1 MKFYKLTP
9 EHDRIKQELARIGV
23 DNYALNMVKKGVSLN
38 ILVRDIKAPAANI
51 LKQESIASGMDA
63 AVKRG
68 AVSCSI
74 DKTDVLLMGNAATFA
89 RLIKRLSV
97 QVFGLKELGS
107 ELSLFLKSKEI
118 KNITYHKGVIDISKP
133 LCMGILNTTPDSFSD
148 GSMYVT
154 EEAVAARI
162 NEMAELGVDIIDI
175 GGMSSRPFS
184 ESISSDEEIK
194 RIKFALDYIK
204 QYDMIVSV
212 DTNNYKTAE
221 YALNNG
227 ADIINDISGMTDDN
241 MVSVCSQAKCAVCIM
256 HMQGSPKDMQT
267 NANTEY
273 NNIIYDIHDFFTKS
287 IDKCLNAGIDIDY
300 SSIILDVGF
309 GFGKTVEQNYILLKY
324 LKEFKSF
331 NLPLLAGI
339 SRKSMIGAVIDKDVN
354 NRLAGTVCA
363 NIAAILNGAD
373 IIRVHDIKE
382 GIDTVKIADYILKA
396 HI

>member
-38 ILVRDIKAPAANI
+38 ILMRDIKAPAANI

-287 IDKCLNAGIDIDY
+287 IDKCLNAGIDY

-339 SRKSMIGAVIDKDVN
+339 SRKSMIGTVIDKDVN

-363 NIAAILNGAD
+363 NTAAILNGAD

>member
-9 EHDRIKQELARIGV
+9 EHDRIKQELVRIGV

-51 LKQESIASGMDA
+51 LKQEAIASGMDA

-74 DKTDVLLMGNAATFA
+74 DRTDVLLMGNAAIFE

-97 QVFGLKELGS
+97 QVFGLKELGK
-107 ELSLFLKSKEI
+107 ELSLFLRSKEI
-118 KNITYHKGVIDISKP
+118 KNITYHKGSIDISKP
-133 LCMGILNTTPDSFSD
+133 ICMGILNTTPDSFSD
-148 GSMYVT
+148 GSMYIT
-154 EEAVAARI
+154 EEAIAARI

-227 ADIINDISGMTDDN
+227 ANIINDISGMTDDN
-241 MVSVCSQAKCAVCIM
+241 IVSVCGQAKCAVCIM
-256 HMQGSPKDMQT
+256 HMNGSPKDMQT

-273 NNIIYDIHDFFTKS
+273 NNIIYDVHDFFTKS
-287 IDKCLNAGIDIDY
+287 IDKCLNAGIDY

-324 LKEFKSF
+324 LREFKSF

-354 NRLAGTVCA
+354 NRLAGTICA
-363 NIAAILNGAD
+363 NAAAILNGAD

>member
-9 EHDRIKQELARIGV
+9 DYDRIKHELARIGV
-23 DNYALNMVKKGVSLN
+23 DSYALNMVKKGVSLN

-63 AVKRG
+63 AVKKG

-74 DKTDVLLMGNAATFA
+74 DKTDVLLMGNTATFE
-89 RLIKRLSV
+89 RLIKRLSM
-97 QVFGLKELGS
+97 QVFGLKELGK
-107 ELSLFLKSKEI
+107 ELSLFLKSKEF
-118 KNITYHKGVIDISKP
+118 KNITYNKGVIDVSKP

-148 GSMYVT
+148 GSLYVT
-154 EEAVAARI
+154 EEAIAARI
-162 NEMAELGVDIIDI
+162 DEMVELGIDIVDI

-241 MVSVCSQAKCAVCIM
+241 MVFLCGQSKCAVCIM
-256 HMQGSPKDMQT
+256 HMQGSPKNMQN

-287 IDKCLNAGIDIDY
+287 IDKCLNAGIGY
-300 SSIILDVGF
+300 SSLILDVGF
-309 GFGKTVEQNYILLKY
+309 CFGKTVEQNYILLKY
-324 LKEFKSF
+324 LNEFKSF

-339 SRKSMIGAVIDKDVN
+339 SRKSMIAAVIDKDVN

-363 NIAAILNGAD
+363 NTAAILNGAD

-396 HI
+396 YI

>member
-1 MKFYKLTP
+1 MKFYKLTS
-9 EHDRIKQELARIGV
+9 EYYRIKQELTRIGV

-51 LKQESIASGMDA
+51 LKQEAIASGMDA

-74 DKTDVLLMGNAATFA
+74 DKTDVLLMGNAATFE
-89 RLIKRLSV
+89 RLIKRLSI
-97 QVFGLKELGS
+97 QVFGLKELGK
-107 ELSLFLKSKEI
+107 ELSLFLKNKEI
-118 KNITYHKGVIDISKP
+118 KNITYNKGYIDISKP

-162 NEMAELGVDIIDI
+162 DEMAELGVDIVDI

-194 RIKFALDYIK
+194 RIRFALDYIK

-221 YALNNG
+221 YVLNNG

-241 MVSVCSQAKCAVCIM
+241 MVLVCGQAKCAVCIM

-273 NNIIYDIHDFFTKS
+273 NNVIYDIHDFFTKS
-287 IDKCLNAGIDIDY
+287 IDKCLNAGIDY

-339 SRKSMIGAVIDKDVN
+339 SRKSMIGTVINKDVN

-363 NIAAILNGAD
+363 NTAAILNGAD

-382 GIDTVKIADYILKA
+382 GIDTVKTADYILKA
-396 HI
+396 YI

>member
-9 EHDRIKQELARIGV
+9 EHDRIKQELAHIGV

-107 ELSLFLKSKEI
+107 ELSLFLKSK
-118 KNITYHKGVIDISKP
+118 V
-133 LCMGILNTTPDSFSD
+133 LNTTPDSFSD

-287 IDKCLNAGIDIDY
+287 IDKCLNAGIDY

-363 NIAAILNGAD
+363 NTAAILNGAD

>member
-9 EHDRIKQELARIGV
+9 EHDRIKQELVRIGV
-23 DNYALNMVKKGVSLN
+23 DNYALIMVKKGVSLN

-51 LKQESIASGMDA
+51 LKQEAIASGMDA

-74 DKTDVLLMGNAATFA
+74 DRTDVLLMGTAAIFE

-97 QVFGLKELGS
+97 QVFGLKELGK
-107 ELSLFLKSKEI
+107 ELSLFLRSKEI
-118 KNITYHKGVIDISKP
+118 KNITYHKGSIDISKP
-133 LCMGILNTTPDSFSD
+133 ICMGILNTTPDSFSD
-148 GSMYVT
+148 GSMYIT
-154 EEAVAARI
+154 EEAIAARI

-227 ADIINDISGMTDDN
+227 ANIINDISGMTDDN
-241 MVSVCSQAKCAVCIM
+241 MVSVCGQAKCAVCIM
-256 HMQGSPKDMQT
+256 HMNGSPKDMQT

-273 NNIIYDIHDFFTKS
+273 NNIIYDVHDFFTKS
-287 IDKCLNAGIDIDY
+287 IDKCLNAGIDY

-324 LKEFKSF
+324 LREFKSF

-354 NRLAGTVCA
+354 NRLAGTICA
-363 NIAAILNGAD
+363 NAAAILNGAD

>member
-9 EHDRIKQELARIGV
+9 EYERIKYELARIGV
-23 DNYALNMVKKGVSLN
+23 DSYALNMVKKGVSLN
-38 ILVRDIKAPAANI
+38 ILVRDIKPPAANI

-74 DKTDVLLMGNAATFA
+74 DKTDVLLMGNAATFE
-89 RLIKRLSV
+89 RLIKRLSA
-97 QVFGLKELGS
+97 QVFGLKELAK
-107 ELSLFLKSKEI
+107 ELKTFLHSKEI
-118 KNITYHKGVIDISKP
+118 KYITYNNGKIDLSKP

-148 GSMYVT
+148 GSLYET
-154 EEAVAARI
+154 EEAVALRI
-162 NEMAELGVDIIDI
+162 NEMVENGVDIIDI

-184 ESISSDEEIK
+184 DSISSDEEIK
-194 RIKFALDYIK
+194 RIKFALDYVK
-204 QYDMIVSV
+204 QYDIIVSV
-212 DTNNYKTAE
+212 DTNNYKVAD

-227 ADIINDISGMTDDN
+227 TDIINDISGMTDDN
-241 MVSVCSQAKCAVCIM
+241 MVSVCSSAKCAVCIM
-256 HMQGSPKDMQT
+256 HMQGSPKDMQ
-267 NANTEY
+267 NDKNTEY
-273 NNIIYDIHDFFTKS
+273 ENIIYDIHDFFSRS
-287 IDKCLNAGIDIDY
+287 IDKCINAGIEY
-300 SSIILDVGF
+300 SSIILDTGF

-324 LKEFKSF
+324 LREFKSF

-339 SRKSMIGAVIDKDVN
+339 SRKSMIGAVINKDVN

-363 NIAAILNGAD
+363 NTAAILNGAD

-396 HI
+396 SI

>member
-9 EHDRIKQELARIGV
+9 EYDRIKQELVRIGV

-51 LKQESIASGMDA
+51 LKQEAIASGMDA

-74 DKTDVLLMGNAATFA
+74 DKTDVLLMGNAATFE

-97 QVFGLKELGS
+97 QVFGLKELGK

-118 KNITYHKGVIDISKP
+118 KNITYHKGSIDISKP

-148 GSMYVT
+148 GSRYIT
-154 EEAVAARI
+154 EDAVAARI

-221 YALNNG
+221 YALNHG

-241 MVSVCSQAKCAVCIM
+241 MVSVCGQAKCAVCIM

-287 IDKCLNAGIDIDY
+287 IDKCLNAGIDY

-309 GFGKTVEQNYILLKY
+309 GFGKTVKQNYILLKY
-324 LKEFKSF
+324 LREFKSF

-339 SRKSMIGAVIDKDVN
+339 SRKSMIGAVIGKDVN
-354 NRLAGTVCA
+354 NRLAGTICA
-363 NIAAILNGAD
+363 NTAAILNGAD

-396 HI
+396 NI

>member
-9 EHDRIKQELARIGV
+9 EHDRIKQELVRIGV

-51 LKQESIASGMDA
+51 LKQEAIASGMDA

-74 DKTDVLLMGNAATFA
+74 DRSDVLLMGNAAIFE

-97 QVFGLKELGS
+97 QVFGLKELGK
-107 ELSLFLKSKEI
+107 ELSLFLRSKEI
-118 KNITYHKGVIDISKP
+118 KNITYHKGSIDISKP
-133 LCMGILNTTPDSFSD
+133 ICMGILNTTPDSFSD
-148 GSMYVT
+148 GSMYIT
-154 EEAVAARI
+154 EEAIAARI

-227 ADIINDISGMTDDN
+227 ANIINDISGMTDDN
-241 MVSVCSQAKCAVCIM
+241 MVSVCGQAKCAVCIM
-256 HMQGSPKDMQT
+256 HMNGSPKDMQT

-273 NNIIYDIHDFFTKS
+273 NNIIYDVHDFFTKS
-287 IDKCLNAGIDIDY
+287 IDKCLNAGIDY

-324 LKEFKSF
+324 LREFKSF

-354 NRLAGTVCA
+354 NRLAGTICA
-363 NIAAILNGAD
+363 NAAAILNGAD

>member
-1 MKFYKLTP
+1 MKFYKLTS
-9 EHDRIKQELARIGV
+9 EYYRIKQELTRIGV

-51 LKQESIASGMDA
+51 LKQEAIASGMDA
-63 AVKRG
+63 AVNRG

-74 DKTDVLLMGNAATFA
+74 DKTDVLLMGNAATFE
-89 RLIKRLSV
+89 RLIKRLSI
-97 QVFGLKELGS
+97 QVFGLKELGK
-107 ELSLFLKSKEI
+107 ELSLFLKNKEI
-118 KNITYHKGVIDISKP
+118 KNITYNKGYIDISKP

-162 NEMAELGVDIIDI
+162 DEMAELGVDIVDI

-194 RIKFALDYIK
+194 RIRFALDYIK

-221 YALNNG
+221 YVLNNG

-241 MVSVCSQAKCAVCIM
+241 MVLVCGQAKCAVCIM

-273 NNIIYDIHDFFTKS
+273 NHVIYDIHDFFTKS
-287 IDKCLNAGIDIDY
+287 IDKCLNAGIDY

-339 SRKSMIGAVIDKDVN
+339 SRKSMIGTVINKDVN

-363 NIAAILNGAD
+363 NTAAILNGAD

-382 GIDTVKIADYILKA
+382 GIDTVKTADYILKA
-396 HI
+396 YI

>member
-9 EHDRIKQELARIGV
+9 EYERIKHELARIGV
-23 DNYALNMVKKGVSLN
+23 DSYALNMVKKGVSLN
-38 ILVRDIKAPAANI
+38 ILVRDIKPPAANI

-74 DKTDVLLMGNAATFA
+74 DKTDVLLMGNAATFE
-89 RLIKRLSV
+89 RLIKRLSA
-97 QVFGLKELGS
+97 QVFGLKELAK
-107 ELSLFLKSKEI
+107 ELKIFLHSKEI
-118 KNITYHKGVIDISKP
+118 KYITYNNGKIDLSKP

-148 GSMYVT
+148 GSLYET
-154 EEAVAARI
+154 EEAVALRI
-162 NEMAELGVDIIDI
+162 NEMVENGVDIIDI

-184 ESISSDEEIK
+184 DSISSDEEIK
-194 RIKFALDYIK
+194 RIKFALDYVK
-204 QYDMIVSV
+204 QYDIIVSV
-212 DTNNYKTAE
+212 DTNNYKVAD

-241 MVSVCSQAKCAVCIM
+241 MVSVCSSAKCAVCIM
-256 HMQGSPKDMQT
+256 HMQGSPKDMQ
-267 NANTEY
+267 NDKNTEY
-273 NNIIYDIHDFFTKS
+273 ENIIYDIHDFFSRS
-287 IDKCLNAGIDIDY
+287 IDKCINAGIEY
-300 SSIILDVGF
+300 SSIILDTGF

-324 LKEFKSF
+324 LREFKSF

-339 SRKSMIGAVIDKDVN
+339 SRKSMIGAVINKDVN

-363 NIAAILNGAD
+363 NTAAILNGAD

-382 GIDTVKIADYILKA
+382 GVDTVKIADYILKA
-396 HI
+396 SI

>member
-9 EHDRIKQELARIGV
+9 EYERIKYELARIGV
-23 DNYALNMVKKGVSLN
+23 DSYALNMVKKGVSLN
-38 ILVRDIKAPAANI
+38 ILVRDIKPPAANI

-74 DKTDVLLMGNAATFA
+74 DKTDVLLMGNAATFE
-89 RLIKRLSV
+89 RLIKRLSA
-97 QVFGLKELGS
+97 QVFGLKELAK
-107 ELSLFLKSKEI
+107 ELKAFLHSKEI
-118 KNITYHKGVIDISKP
+118 KYITYNNGKIDLSKP

-148 GSMYVT
+148 GSLYET
-154 EEAVAARI
+154 EEAVALRI
-162 NEMAELGVDIIDI
+162 NEMVENGVDIIDI

-184 ESISSDEEIK
+184 DSISSDEEIK
-194 RIKFALDYIK
+194 RIKFALDYVK
-204 QYDMIVSV
+204 QYDIIVSV
-212 DTNNYKTAE
+212 DTNNYKVAD

-241 MVSVCSQAKCAVCIM
+241 MVSVCSSAKCAVCIM
-256 HMQGSPKDMQT
+256 HMQGSPKDMQ
-267 NANTEY
+267 NDKNTEY
-273 NNIIYDIHDFFTKS
+273 ENIIYDIHDFFSRS
-287 IDKCLNAGIDIDY
+287 IDKCINAGIEY
-300 SSIILDVGF
+300 SSIILDTGF

-324 LKEFKSF
+324 LREFKSF

-339 SRKSMIGAVIDKDVN
+339 SRKSMIGAVINKDVN

-363 NIAAILNGAD
+363 NTAAILNGAD

-396 HI
+396 SI

>member
-9 EHDRIKQELARIGV
+9 EYDRIKQELVRIGV

-51 LKQESIASGMDA
+51 LKQEAIASGMDA

-74 DKTDVLLMGNAATFA
+74 DKTDVLLMGNAATFE

-97 QVFGLKELGS
+97 QVFGLKELGK

-118 KNITYHKGVIDISKP
+118 KNITYHKGSIDISKP

-148 GSMYVT
+148 GSMYIT
-154 EEAVAARI
+154 EDAVAARI

-221 YALNNG
+221 YALNHG

-241 MVSVCSQAKCAVCIM
+241 MVSVCGQAKCAVCIM

-273 NNIIYDIHDFFTKS
+273 NNIIYDIHHFFTKS
-287 IDKCLNAGIDIDY
+287 IDKCLNAGIDY

-309 GFGKTVEQNYILLKY
+309 GFGKTVKQNYILLKY
-324 LKEFKSF
+324 LREFKSF

-354 NRLAGTVCA
+354 NRLAGTICA
-363 NIAAILNGAD
+363 NTAAILNGAD

-396 HI
+396 NI

>member
-1 MKFYKLTP
+1 MEFYKLTP

-97 QVFGLKELGS
+97 QVFGLKELGN

-118 KNITYHKGVIDISKP
+118 KNITYHKEVIDISKP

-287 IDKCLNAGIDIDY
+287 IDKCLNAGIDY
-300 SSIILDVGF
+300 SSIILDV

-363 NIAAILNGAD
+363 NTAAILNGAD

>member
-9 EHDRIKQELARIGV
+9 EYDRIKQELIRIGV
-23 DNYALNMVKKGVSLN
+23 DDYALNMVKKGVSLN

-51 LKQESIASGMDA
+51 LKQEAIASGMEA

-74 DKTDVLLMGNAATFA
+74 DKTDVLLMGNATTFA

-97 QVFGLKELGS
+97 QVFGLKELGK
-107 ELSLFLKSKEI
+107 ELSLFLKSKES

-148 GSMYVT
+148 GSMYIT
-154 EEAVAARI
+154 EDAVAARI
-162 NEMAELGVDIIDI
+162 NEMAEHGVDIIDI

-221 YALNNG
+221 YALNHG

-241 MVSVCSQAKCAVCIM
+241 MVSVCGQAKCAVCIM

-287 IDKCLNAGIDIDY
+287 IDKCLNAGIDY

-309 GFGKTVEQNYILLKY
+309 GFN
-324 LKEFKSF
+324 
-331 NLPLLAGI
+331 
-339 SRKSMIGAVIDKDVN
+339 
-354 NRLAGTVCA
+354 
-363 NIAAILNGAD
+363 
-373 IIRVHDIKE
+373 
-382 GIDTVKIADYILKA
+382 KI
-396 HI
+396 

>member
-9 EHDRIKQELARIGV
+9 EYDRIKQELARIGV
-23 DNYALNMVKKGVSLN
+23 DNYALNMVRKGVSLN

-51 LKQESIASGMDA
+51 LKQEAIASGMDA

-97 QVFGLKELGS
+97 QVFGLKELGN

-118 KNITYHKGVIDISKP
+118 QNITYHKGVIDISKP

-148 GSMYVT
+148 GSMYIT

-162 NEMAELGVDIIDI
+162 DEMVELGVDIIDI
-175 GGMSSRPFS
+175 GGRSSRPFS

-221 YALNNG
+221 YAL
-227 ADIINDISGMTDDN
+227 
-241 MVSVCSQAKCAVCIM
+241 K
-256 HMQGSPKDMQT
+256 
-267 NANTEY
+267 
-273 NNIIYDIHDFFTKS
+273 
-287 IDKCLNAGIDIDY
+287 
-300 SSIILDVGF
+300 
-309 GFGKTVEQNYILLKY
+309 
-324 LKEFKSF
+324 
-331 NLPLLAGI
+331 
-339 SRKSMIGAVIDKDVN
+339 
-354 NRLAGTVCA
+354 
-363 NIAAILNGAD
+363 
-373 IIRVHDIKE
+373 
-382 GIDTVKIADYILKA
+382 
-396 HI
+396 

>member
-1 MKFYKLTP
+1 
-9 EHDRIKQELARIGV
+9 
-23 DNYALNMVKKGVSLN
+23 
-38 ILVRDIKAPAANI
+38 
-51 LKQESIASGMDA
+51 
-63 AVKRG
+63 
-68 AVSCSI
+68 
-74 DKTDVLLMGNAATFA
+74 MGNAATFA

-162 NEMAELGVDIIDI
+162 NEMAELGIDIIDI

-287 IDKCLNAGIDIDY
+287 IDKCLNAGIDY

>member
-9 EHDRIKQELARIGV
+9 EYDRIKQELARIGV
-23 DNYALNMVKKGVSLN
+23 DSYALKMTKKGVSLN

-74 DKTDVLLMGNAATFA
+74 DKTDVLLMGNPATFE
-89 RLIKRLSV
+89 RLIKRLSM
-97 QVFGLKELGS
+97 QVFGLKELGK
-107 ELSLFLKSKEI
+107 ELNLFLKSKEI
-118 KNITYHKGVIDISKP
+118 KNITYNNGIIDISKP

-148 GSMYVT
+148 GSLYVT

-162 NEMAELGVDIIDI
+162 DEMAEYGVDIIDI

-184 ESISSDEEIK
+184 ESITSDEEIK

-241 MVSVCSQAKCAVCIM
+241 MTAICGQAKCAVCIM

-287 IDKCLNAGIDIDY
+287 IDKCLNAGIDY

-309 GFGKTVEQNYILLKY
+309 GFGKTVEQNYVLLKY

-339 SRKSMIGAVIDKDVN
+339 SRKSMIGAVTDKDVK
-354 NRLAGTVCA
+354 NRLAGTVAA
-363 NIAAILNGAD
+363 NTAAILNGAD

>member
-9 EHDRIKQELARIGV
+9 EYDRIKQELARIGV

-107 ELSLFLKSKEI
+107 ELSLFLKNKEI

-154 EEAVAARI
+154 EETVAARI
-162 NEMAELGVDIIDI
+162 NEMAELEVDINDI

-194 RIKFALDYIK
+194 RIKFALDYVK

-287 IDKCLNAGIDIDY
+287 IDKCLHAGIDY

-309 GFGKTVEQNYILLKY
+309 GF
-324 LKEFKSF
+324 
-331 NLPLLAGI
+331 
-339 SRKSMIGAVIDKDVN
+339 
-354 NRLAGTVCA
+354 
-363 NIAAILNGAD
+363 
-373 IIRVHDIKE
+373 
-382 GIDTVKIADYILKA
+382 
-396 HI
+396 